1 MVHLLTSQDLLI
13 VLHALECLYTMT
25 LCTKELTASNIEQL
39 VPILVNFLTL
49 DMSHFGAQAI
59 DTPVAT
65 TAVALP
71 STPSAP
77 ILIAPQQSQQ
87 QPKVVQASVINGKA
101 VIKTV
106 ASPAAPSPAAKPA
119 NTASSLLH
127 QTLQQ
132 QHALNVST
140 NQSPV
145 SSASSPGSGLIKIN
159 TTGMPAIS
167 KSIDLFS
174 SRQNPYSY

>member
-1 MVHLLTSQDLLI
+1 MVHLLTSKDLLI

-71 STPSAP
+71 STPSGQ
-77 ILIAPQQSQQ
+77 LVIAQQQSQQQQQ

-106 ASPAAPSPAAKPA
+106 ASPAASSPAAKPA

-167 KSIDLFS
+167 KFIDLF
-174 SRQNPYSY
+174 

>member
-1 MVHLLTSQDLLI
+1 
-13 VLHALECLYTMT
+13 MT

-49 DMSHFGAQAI
+49 DMSHFGAHAI

-71 STPSAP
+71 STPSGQ
-77 ILIAPQQSQQ
+77 LVIAQQQQQQQ

-140 NQSPV
+140 NQSPA

-174 SRQNPYSY
+174 SRQNPNRY